1 MDGFIVVNKPQGPTS
16 HDVCQRLR
24 RILGERKI
32 GHTGTLDP
40 MAEGVLLLMVG
51 RAARLSEY
59 LMLDDKE
66 YTAGIRFGIKTDT
79 QDIWGEV
86 FKEMKPDVSLQNL
99 KKAIASFT
107 GKIQQK
113 PPIYSAK
120 RHEGKHLYEYARKG
134 VEIDIPSREVEI
146 YTIKLIEQHLPENAT
161 LHVKCSKG
169 TYIRTLCND
178 IGEMLGCGAVMDSLI
193 RTQVGQFALSQAY
206 TLEEIEQAQEN
217 GTLDKLILPMDI
229 AIAHFSRID
238 VKPESER
245 IVLSGNHLIARNLLN
260 EYSDIAID
268 SFVRIYL
275 NDKLIAV
282 GKKTAEDIYKPNKVF
297 N

>member
-24 RILGERKI
+24 YILGERKI

-40 MAEGVLLLMVG
+40 MAEGALLMMVG

-59 LMLDDKE
+59 LVLDDKE
-66 YTAGIRFGIKTDT
+66 YTAGIRFGLKTDT

-86 FKEMKPDVSLQNL
+86 LEETEPDISLHKLKE
-99 KKAIASFT
+99 AIAFFT
-107 GKIQQK
+107 GKIQQT
-113 PPIYSAK
+113 PPVYSAK
-120 RHEGKHLYEYARKG
+120 RYQGKHLYEYARKG

-146 YTIKLIEQHLPENAT
+146 YALELIEHYLPEQAT
-161 LHVKCSKG
+161 LHIKCSKG

-178 IGEMLGCGAVMDSLI
+178 IGEKLGCGAVMDSLV
-193 RTQVGQFALSQAY
+193 RTQIGQFSLSDSY
-206 TLEEIEQAQEN
+206 TIQQIEQAVEN
-217 GTLDKLILPMDI
+217 GVIEQLILPMDMPI
-229 AIAHFSRID
+229 KHFSRID
-238 VKPESER
+238 VQPESER
-245 IVLSGNHLIARNLLN
+245 IVISGNPLIAKNLFK
-260 EYSDIAID
+260 EYPDIAID

-282 GKKTAEDIYKPNKVF
+282 GRKTDEDTYKPNKVF